1 MASRKAPR
9 RRKPDRPGEPATG
22 SSQDGLTV
30 SEPNTAD
37 SGSEPTNG
45 PVDGPVS
52 LSSVSAASAAAAA
65 AVAAVSAAMAAAAA
79 GRAAG
84 AGAAPVLETAA
95 VEASPAAISAPAP
108 LPAPVAA
115 APAFA
120 EAPMP
125 TAPPGAFE
133 RYARPPAREVPGLM
147 RARIEEIEVEPASP
161 AMPQGFGA
169 SAEIAPT
176 AGAGKASSHSV
187 VAAFAAVPL
196 AVLFGLGRLVSMPAN
211 VATRW
216 LAGSEPASPDFDEY
230 GEPRKKRRVVPFWL
244 LFSGFYIFL
253 ALLIG
258 GVWVTS
264 AYAPSTDAASSTGPS
279 ATMHV
284 AYGGLIGQVSVT
296 PSPVPT
302 ATAAPTPVPVPVTPA
317 PIPVPVTPAPTPAPT
332 VAPTPKPATP
342 RPATPKPPTPT
353 PVPATPTPV
362 PATPTP
368 KPSPTPTP
376 TPVRPLLSTNLPS
389 SQPKATPI
397 VFTVTFAPAGTCTVT
412 RTYVSGLPTPP
423 TTPVAWNIP
432 MANGTGSH
440 TWGASSSGG
449 TYTFVATCTPN
460 GGSPSSSATL
470 TFTRT

>member
-9 RRKPDRPGEPATG
+9 RRNPDRPGEPATG

-37 SGSEPTNG
+37 SGRESTNG

-79 GRAAG
+79 GNAARAG
-84 AGAAPVLETAA
+84 VAPALETAA
-95 VEASPAAISAPAP
+95 VEAAPAAISAPAP
-108 LPAPVAA
+108 LPTPVAA

-133 RYARPPAREVPGLM
+133 SYARPPAREVPGLT
-147 RARIEEIEVEPASP
+147 RARIEEIEVDPGSP
-161 AMPQGFGA
+161 AMPQESGA
-169 SAEIAPT
+169 SAEIAPA
-176 AGAGKASSHSV
+176 AGAGKPGSHSFV
-187 VAAFAAVPL
+187 SAFAAVPL
-196 AVLFGLGRLVSMPAN
+196 AILFGLGRVVSMPAN

-230 GEPRKKRRVVPFWL
+230 GEPRKKRRAVPFWL
-244 LFSGFYIFL
+244 LFAGFYIFL

-284 AYGGLIGQVSVT
+284 AYGGLIGEVSVT
-296 PSPVPT
+296 PSPMPT
-302 ATAAPTPVPVPVTPA
+302 ATAAPTPVPVL
-317 PIPVPVTPAPTPAPT
+317 VTPAPTPLPTAAPTPVPT

-342 RPATPKPPTPT
+342 KPATPTPKPATPT
-353 PVPATPTPV
+353 PPTPV

-368 KPSPTPTP
+368 KPSPTPVP
-376 TPVRPLLSTNLPS
+376 TPVTPVLTALDS
-389 SQPKATPI
+389 SPGSVGTGAHFQ
-397 VFTVTFAPAGTCTVT
+397 VGFTAGASCQLT
-412 RTYVSGLPTPP
+412 RTYVSGPGPAPTPSP
-423 TTPVAWNIP
+423 RTGGAFVIQS
-432 MANGTGSH
+432 NGLSASISFGGS
-440 TWGASSSGG
+440 ASAG
-449 TYTFVATCTPN
+449 TYSITAKCGTAPV
-460 GGSPSSSATL
+460 SAAIL
-470 TFTRT
+470 FRWQ